1 MKKLALL
8 ALLVACGHKAAAPPP
23 APPEPTKPA
32 DTGPPYDA
40 MHVPRGIDIRLTD
53 GKQGPAAADH
63 SKPAD
68 ARLLTPFETAPLFA
82 RMSPLAPA
90 ATSAFALQPASQP
103 PPKPGDTIA
112 TSFPAPPS
120 APPAPV
126 ETGELHVLRYMPEGA
141 VPIAPQLTI
150 TFSQP
155 MVAVTSQS
163 DAASTVPVK
172 LTPQPKGTWRWIGTR
187 TVVFDPDPRFAQA
200 TTFHVDVPAGT
211 TSATGGALA
220 KGVSFSFE
228 TPTPTLT
235 GYWPDGGPQGLDVPM
250 YAQFD
255 QKIDPT
261 AALAKLA
268 LKANGKP
275 LEARLLTQAEIA
287 QLASPLKELIAT
299 PTNDGHW
306 IAFRATTTLPTDSAI
321 TATFGSG
328 MPSAEG
334 PNKTKQPQEF
344 RFQTYS
350 AFRVSEL
357 QCQTACPPDSA
368 LGIEFDNSI
377 DESKFDD
384 QLVQV
389 TPEIPNLHVIAS
401 GNYLELT
408 GETRPRTKYQV
419 KVGRAL
425 TDRFGQTLAK
435 DLALEFHVADAEP
448 AFFAPSGLVVL
459 DPKQPKPELDIYT
472 TNYESIDVQ
481 LYRVAPTDWDA
492 YRTYIAQWWNHD
504 HPPPPPGARVADET
518 LRVTHGA
525 NRLEETA
532 IDLAAALHDGRGD
545 VVVIAE
551 PTAWKA
557 QPYHRPMIAWVEATK
572 LGLDAHAD
580 GTKIIAYA
588 SDLATGKPIANAA
601 LALLQTTT
609 AATTDATGVATLAV
623 PLNTTGN
630 LLLATAGDDHA
641 FVVSDSGTWGY
652 DTSHRTWYVA
662 DDRQLYRPGE
672 RVALKGWIRQL
683 GRGDVEPLDAHI
695 TEVAYRVID
704 TQGNELLKGT
714 SKLGAL
720 GGFDVEF
727 TLPKTPNLGS
737 TQVQLTAGGETATH
751 YIRVEEFRRPEF
763 EVNAHAD
770 AGPYVVADAGA
781 DVTVDAKYFAGGP
794 LAGADARWVV
804 SASPTSFTPPNRDDF
819 HFGGYSEALSD
830 DNDKQQKPLPTSWR
844 HDAKTDAMGDSVLH
858 VDVASV
864 RPATPISVV
873 AEATVR
879 DMNNQ
884 GSSASATVLVHPSTA
899 YVGLKPHKAFVTQ
912 GVPFDVDVIG
922 VGIDGK
928 PLPGTK
934 IALRAVRL
942 DWKYDKGRYRSLELE
957 PQTCDVV
964 ASQASAPC
972 HFSTAKPGT
981 YRLVATISDA
991 RNRPNYTELTYWVA
1005 GGVTGAPTTTVT
1017 MIADKPEYAVG
1028 ETAHVLA
1035 SPPFYP
1041 AEGLVSW
1048 RRNGIVQTSRVTF
1061 TAPSTVLDVP
1071 ITEALV
1077 PNVWLH
1083 VDVAGQAPETGDNGD
1098 PDPKLPPRVAIAS
1111 GDVDL
1116 SIPAKTRTLGVT
1128 ITPAADKVAP
1138 GSKTTLAIKVVDA
1151 SGKPVPNAEVAVLAV
1166 DESVLNLT
1174 GYKHPNPIDTFYAQ
1188 RGADVQDFYS
1198 RSYVQHHLRPTTDSW
1213 RGMYQRAGGGY
1224 ARRALEDGD
1233 YESFD
1238 AGTSKSE
1245 RMAPMV
1251 TASPAP
1257 PPKPSSAQEMPDPNK
1272 NEDKPAEKEP
1282 MGGEEAGKTASDSRA
1297 SGPIAIRTN
1306 FDALATFAPSV
1317 TTGADGTARV
1327 ELALPDNLTRY
1338 RLVAIAASGAK
1349 QFGKG
1354 ESSLTARLPL
1364 MVRASPPRFLN
1375 FGDSFRLPIVLQ
1387 NQTDAAMTV
1396 RVAVRASNV
1405 AITAGAGR
1413 EVRVPANDRAL
1424 VEIPM
1429 AAELA
1434 GTARLQVVGVAG
1446 DASDAAELALPVW
1459 TPATTEAF
1467 ATYGVIDNG
1476 AVAQPVALPGHV
1488 VPQFGGLEVST
1499 ASTNLQSLTDALL
1512 YLVHYPFDCAEQRA
1526 SRIAGI
1532 AALRDELAAFHAA
1545 ELPSDATLAASM
1557 ADDLD
1562 HLANMQ
1568 NSNGGFS
1575 YWDRDERSDPY
1586 LSVYVVDALAHA
1598 RAKGL
1603 AVPAALF
1610 EKAKPYLANIEEYLP
1625 MPYYDLQTRA
1635 AIEAYAL
1642 ATRKLLG
1649 DVDIAKGQHV
1659 IREVGGADKLQI
1671 DTAGWLLQ
1679 VFAGN
1684 ANAKAERA
1692 AIVRFALNR
1701 VSETA
1706 GAANFT
1712 TSYGDAGR
1720 VMLASDR
1727 RADAVMLEGMIE
1739 DQKGS
1744 DLIPKIVTG
1753 LLGHRSK
1760 GHWDNTQEDSFV
1772 LVALDHYFRV
1782 YEKITPDFVAR
1793 VWLGSDYAG
1802 DHKFAGHTTENHEV
1816 DIAMTDVARHDHAPL
1831 TIAKDGAGRLYY
1843 RIAMTYAPADL
1854 KLAAA
1859 DYGFAVQRRY
1869 EPIDDPKDVV
1879 RAADGTWHVKAGARV
1894 RIHVT
1899 MVNDNRR
1906 YQVALVDPL
1915 PAGLEPLNPE
1925 LATTGSIPS
1934 DPKTNWWGAWYQHQN
1949 LRDERAEAFTSL
1961 LWEGTHDY
1969 TYVARATTPGD
1980 FVVPPPKA
1988 EEMYAPETFGRGA
2001 SDHLI
2006 VE

>member
-1 MKKLALL
+1 MSSLRCGKSTASLDRTTGQCVNWHVKKLALL
-8 ALLVACGHKAAAPPP
+8 AVLVACGHKAEAPPP

-32 DTGPPYDA
+32 DTGPLYDA
-40 MHVPRGIDIRLTD
+40 THVPRGIDIRLTD

-68 ARLLTPFETAPLFA
+68 ARLLTPIETAPLFA

-90 ATSAFALQPASQP
+90 ATSTFALRPGSQP
-103 PPKPGDTIA
+103 PPKPGDTVT

-126 ETGELHVLRYMPEGA
+126 ETGELRVLRYMPEGP
-141 VPIAPQLTI
+141 VSIAPRLTI

-155 MVAVTSQS
+155 MVAVTSQT
-163 DAASTVPVK
+163 DAAATQPVK
-172 LTPQPKGTWRWIGTR
+172 LTPQPKGRWRWLGTR
-187 TVVFDPDPRFAQA
+187 TAVFDADPRFPQA
-200 TTFHVDVPAGT
+200 TAFRVDVQAGT
-211 TSATGGALA
+211 TSATGGVLA
-220 KGVSFSFE
+220 KATSFSFE
-228 TPTPTLT
+228 TPAPTLT
-235 GYWPDGGPQGLDVPM
+235 LSWPDGGPQGLDVPM

-255 QKIDPT
+255 QKIDPS
-261 AALAKLA
+261 AALAKLV
-268 LKANGKP
+268 LRANGKP
-275 LEARLLTQAEIA
+275 LEARLLTKAEIA
-287 QLASPLKELIAT
+287 QLASPLKEAIAS

-306 IAFRATTTLPTDSAI
+306 IAFRATTTLPTDAAI
-321 TATFGSG
+321 AVTFGSG

-334 PNKTKQPQEF
+334 PNKTKQPQAYSF
-344 RFQTYS
+344 RTYS

-357 QCQTACPPDSA
+357 ECATACPPDSA
-368 LGIEFDNSI
+368 LGVQFDNPI

-401 GNYLELT
+401 GNYLEVT
-408 GETRPRTKYQV
+408 GETKPRTKYQV

-459 DPKQPKPELDIYT
+459 DPKQPKPALDIYT
-472 TNYESIDVQ
+472 TNYDSIDVQ
-481 LYRVAPTDWDA
+481 LYRVAPTDWEA
-492 YRTYIAQWWNHD
+492 YRTYINQWWNHD
-504 HPPPPPGARVADET
+504 HPPQPPGTRVADET

-557 QPYHRPMIAWVEATK
+557 HAYHRPMVAWVEATK
-572 LGLDAHAD
+572 VGLDAHAD

-588 SDLATGKPIANAA
+588 SELATGKPIANAA
-601 LALLQTTT
+601 LSILPTTT
-609 AATTDATGVATLAV
+609 TATTDATGVATLAV
-623 PLNTTGN
+623 PPSNTGKM
-630 LLLATAGDDHA
+630 LLATTGDDHA
-641 FVVSDSGTWGY
+641 FVVNDGGMWGY

-683 GRGDVEPLDAHI
+683 GRGDVEALDAHV

-720 GGFDVEF
+720 GGFDVQF

-737 TQVQLTAGGETATH
+737 TQVALTAGGETTTH

-763 EVNAHAD
+763 EVEAHAD

-781 DVTVDAKYFAGGP
+781 DVTVDAKYFSGGP
-794 LAGADARWVV
+794 LAGADAHWVV

-819 HFGGYSEALSD
+819 QFGGYSEIVADD
-830 DNDKQQKPLPTSWR
+830 DNQKPLPTSWQ
-844 HDAKTDAMGDSVLH
+844 HDEKTDAMGDSVLH
-858 VDVASV
+858 VDVGSV

-879 DMNNQ
+879 DMNHQ
-884 GSSASATVLVHPSTA
+884 GSSASTTVLVHPSTA

-942 DWKYDKGRYRSLELE
+942 DWKYEKGRYRSLELE
-957 PQTCDVV
+957 PQTCDVI
-964 ASQASAPC
+964 ASQASSPC
-972 HFSTAKPGT
+972 HFTTAKPGT

-991 RNRPNYTELTYWVA
+991 RNRPNHTELTYWVA

-1017 MIADKPEYAVG
+1017 LIADKPEYAVG

-1116 SIPAKTRTLGVT
+1116 SIPAKTRTLAVT
-1128 ITPAADKVAP
+1128 ITPAAEKVAP
-1138 GSKTTLAIKVVDA
+1138 GSKTMVAVKVVDA

-1198 RSYVQHHLRPTTDSW
+1198 RSYVQHRMHPTHDSW
-1213 RGMYQRAGGGY
+1213 RGMYQRAGRGY
-1224 ARRALEDGD
+1224 GNGLALEDGD
-1233 YESFD
+1233 FESING
-1238 AGTSKSE
+1238 GTSKSE
-1245 RMAPMV
+1245 RMAPMA
-1251 TASPAP
+1251 TAAAP
-1257 PPKPSSAQEMPDPNK
+1257 PPSPKPSVQMEMPDPNK
-1272 NEDKPAEKEP
+1272 DEDKTAEKEP
-1282 MGGEEAGKTASDSRA
+1282 VGGDMGGKKAFDSRA
-1297 SGPIAIRTN
+1297 TGPIALRTN

-1317 TTGADGTARV
+1317 TTGADGTASV
-1327 ELALPDNLTRY
+1327 ELKLPDNLTRY

-1354 ESSLTARLPL
+1354 EGSLTARLPL
-1364 MVRASPPRFLN
+1364 MVRPSPPRFLN

-1396 RVAVRASNV
+1396 RVAVRASNI

-1467 ATYGVIDNG
+1467 ATYGVIDTG

-1488 VPQFGGLEVST
+1488 VPEFGGLEVST
-1499 ASTNLQSLTDALL
+1499 SSTNLASLTDALL

-1545 ELPSDATLAASM
+1545 SLPSDATLAASM
-1557 ADDLD
+1557 A
-1562 HLANMQ
+1562 N
-1568 NSNGGFS
+1568 
-1575 YWDRDERSDPY
+1575 
-1586 LSVYVVDALAHA
+1586 
-1598 RAKGL
+1598 
-1603 AVPAALF
+1603 
-1610 EKAKPYLANIEEYLP
+1610 
-1625 MPYYDLQTRA
+1625 
-1635 AIEAYAL
+1635 
-1642 ATRKLLG
+1642 
-1649 DVDIAKGQHV
+1649 
-1659 IREVGGADKLQI
+1659 
-1671 DTAGWLLQ
+1671 
-1679 VFAGN
+1679 
-1684 ANAKAERA
+1684 
-1692 AIVRFALNR
+1692 
-1701 VSETA
+1701 
-1706 GAANFT
+1706 
-1712 TSYGDAGR
+1712 
-1720 VMLASDR
+1720 
-1727 RADAVMLEGMIE
+1727 
-1739 DQKGS
+1739 
-1744 DLIPKIVTG
+1744 
-1753 LLGHRSK
+1753 
-1760 GHWDNTQEDSFV
+1760 
-1772 LVALDHYFRV
+1772 
-1782 YEKITPDFVAR
+1782 
-1793 VWLGSDYAG
+1793 
-1802 DHKFAGHTTENHEV
+1802 
-1816 DIAMTDVARHDHAPL
+1816 
-1831 TIAKDGAGRLYY
+1831 
-1843 RIAMTYAPADL
+1843 
-1854 KLAAA
+1854 
-1859 DYGFAVQRRY
+1859 
-1869 EPIDDPKDVV
+1869 
-1879 RAADGTWHVKAGARV
+1879 
-1894 RIHVT
+1894 
-1899 MVNDNRR
+1899 
-1906 YQVALVDPL
+1906 
-1915 PAGLEPLNPE
+1915 
-1925 LATTGSIPS
+1925 
-1934 DPKTNWWGAWYQHQN
+1934 
-1949 LRDERAEAFTSL
+1949 
-1961 LWEGTHDY
+1961 
-1969 TYVARATTPGD
+1969 
-1980 FVVPPPKA
+1980 
-1988 EEMYAPETFGRGA
+1988 
-2001 SDHLI
+2001 
-2006 VE
+2006 